1 MKKYL
6 ILAGVVVALG
16 AGAFVF
22 AQGFFPSFQA
32 NLIGYEEVPAV
43 STVANAEFRA
53 DPSPYG
59 NQVNWELTYRGL
71 EGNITQ
77 SHIHFGQ
84 RGVNGGIVVFL
95 CSNLGN
101 GPAGT
106 QPCPASP
113 ATIRGTFSSGD
124 VGTGAAAQGIGAGE
138 FAELLRAM
146 RAGTTYVNVHSTI
159 WPGGE
164 VRSQISL
171 PAQVIVVREQN
182 GEERDVQPIDH
193 GSHMNH

>member
-6 ILAGVVVALG
+6 ILAAVVVALG
-16 AGAFVF
+16 AGAFVL
-22 AQGFFPSFQA
+22 AQGLFPPFLA
-32 NLIGYEEVPAV
+32 NLSSYEEVPAV
-43 STVANAEFRA
+43 SSVGNAEFRA
-53 DPSPYG
+53 EISPYG

-95 CSNLGN
+95 CTNLGN

-106 QPCPASP
+106 QACPASP
-113 ATIRGTFSSGD
+113 ATIRGSFSAGD
-124 VGTGAAAQGIGAGE
+124 VGGGAAAQGIAAGE
-138 FAELLRAM
+138 YAELLRAM
-146 RAGTTYVNVHSTI
+146 RAGTTYANIHSTI

-164 VRSQISL
+164 VRSQISV
-171 PAQVIVVREQN
+171 PTTVVGNTQQ
-182 GEERDVQPIDH
+182 GLDQQAIDLDQPEH
-193 GSHMNH
+193 SMH

>member
-6 ILAGVVVALG
+6 ILALIIVALG
-16 AGAFVF
+16 AGAFVI
-22 AQGFFPSFQA
+22 AQGFFPPFQA

-43 STVANAEFRA
+43 STNGNAEFKA
-53 DPSPYG
+53 ELSPYG
-59 NQVNWELTYRGL
+59 NQVNWELTYRVL

-106 QPCPASP
+106 QSCPPPP
-113 ATIRGTFSSGD
+113 ATIRGTFTASD
-124 VGTGAAAQGIGAGE
+124 VGGGAAAQGIAAGE
-138 FAELLRAM
+138 YSELLRAM
-146 RAGTTYVNVHSTI
+146 RAGTTYANIHTNI

-164 VRSQISL
+164 VRSQIVMPNTATL
-171 PAQVIVVREQN
+171 PREEFPQQFEAPHS
-182 GEERDVQPIDH
+182 GH
-193 GSHMNH
+193 TGH